1 MIRLRCVIKRLE
13 LRPLDHDPTIRMRS
27 ARLNHSRCNSW
38 TSDTCSD
45 VIRWAS
51 SPRDPRSVFQ
61 RTVDPTPCVSPC
73 HMHLKNRV
81 ELSPTREKLKKRYW
95 FIRCD
100 ALED

>member
-27 ARLNHSRCNSW
+27 ARLNHNRYNSW
-38 TSDTCSD
+38 ISDTCSD

-51 SPRDPRSVFQ
+51 SPRDLGSIFQ
-61 RTVDPTPCVSPC
+61 LTVDPTPCISPR
-73 HMHLKNRV
+73 HLHLKNRV
-81 ELSPTREKLKKRYW
+81 ELSPTRRNLKERIG

-100 ALED
+100 GLED

>member
-13 LRPLDHDPTIRMRS
+13 SRLLDHDQTIRMRS
-27 ARLNHSRCNSW
+27 ARLNHNRYNSW
-38 TSDTCSD
+38 IFDTCSD

-61 RTVDPTPCVSPC
+61 RTVDPTPCVSPR
-73 HMHLKNRV
+73 HLHLKNRV
-81 ELSPTREKLKKRYW
+81 ELSPTREKLKKRDW

-100 ALED
+100 GLEG